1 MIAQL
6 TGKVARFIVNA
17 VVLDVQ
23 GVGYKVFVPVSVIER
38 LPINGEIVTLI
49 THTQVRED
57 DLSLFGFLDE
67 IDQRLFEL
75 LITVPGVGPKMA
87 LALLSAMP
95 SEELARVISS
105 GDTRTLSKAPGV
117 GAKTAQRVVLDLRD
131 KLAALGFERKVEALA
146 ARQDVKTKDATQE
159 VVDDVIS
166 ALENLGYNKT
176 EARRAAEL
184 TRDEKLKAGAN
195 LTFPDLLRTTLNRLT
210 RA

>member
-6 TGKVARFIVNA
+6 TGKVARFVGNA

-146 ARQDVKTKDATQE
+146 ARQDIKTKDATQE

-184 TRDEKLKAGAN
+184 TRDEKLKAGAT

>member
-6 TGKVARFIVNA
+6 TGKVARFVGNA

-23 GVGYKVFVPVSVIER
+23 GVGYRVFVPVSVIER

-57 DLSLFGFLDE
+57 DISLFGFLDE
-67 IDQRLFEL
+67 TDQQLFEL

-95 SEELARVISS
+95 ADELARVIAS
-105 GDTRTLSKAPGV
+105 GDTRTLSKAPGI
-117 GAKTAQRVVLDLRD
+117 GARTAQRVVLDLRD

-146 ARQDVKTKDATQE
+146 ARQGVKTKDATQE

-166 ALENLGYNKT
+166 ALENLGYNKN

-184 TRDEKLKAGAN
+184 TRDEKLKAGAA
-195 LTFPDLLRTTLNRLT
+195 LTFPDLLRATLNRLT
-210 RA
+210 KA